1 MKEEPYGVSLFLVG
15 VYSEAMNRRTVE
27 FFLVLVVAAVVAAF
41 SLREKAEEPY
51 ELVESPLPSAVDS
64 LPTASPSVPNVS
76 PSPIRATVLYT
87 PVVRE
92 DYELAEGLSGYEEVL
107 GTRILEPTQERIE
120 RGAKLYQDNCALCH
134 GSIGKGDGYGGSRL
148 DPPPTNL
155 TRPGDY
161 KYGRRELAVYRTGRY
176 GVDGTGMVPWDGILS
191 NEELWCITHYVMFL
205 QEED

>member
-1 MKEEPYGVSLFLVG
+1 MDPQQPQP
-15 VYSEAMNRRTVE
+15 
-27 FFLVLVVAAVVAAF
+27 AA
-41 SLREKAEEPY
+41 
-51 ELVESPLPSAVDS
+51 
-64 LPTASPSVPNVS
+64 PT
-76 PSPIRATVLYT
+76 RQQQ
-87 PVVRE
+87 
-92 DYELAEGLSGYEEVL
+92 LADLAQRL
-107 GTRILEPTQERIE
+107 GTPG
-120 RGAKLYQDNCALCH
+120 GAKLYQDNCALCH